1 MFKNILKSYD
11 YSLLAVFLLISIFGL
26 VMVYSASM
34 VMAVANGLESDFFY
48 KKQLGNLI
56 IALIGFIITAILPYK
71 ILKNNRILIPI
82 VFVSLIGLFTLF
94 FFGKVANNAQSWFD
108 LGARNIQP
116 GEFVKLCVI
125 VYLSAVYAKK
135 QAYIDHFN
143 QGVVPPL
150 IYLVLVCILV
160 GVQPDIGTASIIF
173 VIGSIIA
180 VCSGMG
186 LKNLFKLTMI
196 GLLVIALFSPL
207 ILMKK
212 DTIFTENRIG
222 RINSFI
228 DPFEYEQ
235 TEGYQVVNSYIAIG
249 NGGLTG
255 VGLGKSIQKLGYLP
269 EAHTDFII
277 SIVAEELGVFGVA
290 FVLASL
296 GYIVL
301 RGFYI
306 GMKCRDPFGSLL
318 AFGISG
324 MIGIQSF
331 INLGGATGLIPLT
344 GVTLPFVSY
353 GGSSLLV
360 LSVGIGILLNVSMFT
375 NYERNYKNKIRNQ
388 VQEENRRPNV
398 KWSY

>member
-1 MFKNILKSYD
+1 MIKNILKSYD
-11 YSLLAVFLLISIFGL
+11 YSILIVYIILSIFGL

-34 VMAVANGLESDFFY
+34 ITAVANGLESDFFY
-48 KKQLGNLI
+48 KKQLLNLI
-56 IALIGFIITAILPYK
+56 IAFVAFLIAAIFPYK
-71 ILKNNRILIPI
+71 IMKSNKFLIPI
-82 VFVSLIGLFTLF
+82 VFLSLVGLIGLF
-94 FFGKVANNAQSWFD
+94 FFGIVANNAQSWFD
-108 LGARNIQP
+108 LGSRSIQP

-125 VYLSAVYAKK
+125 VYMSAVYAKK
-135 QAYIDHFN
+135 QKYIDQFN
-143 QGVVPPL
+143 KGAVPPL
-150 IYLVLVCILV
+150 VYLVIACCLVAI
-160 GVQPDIGTASIIF
+160 QPDIGTASIIF
-173 VIGSIIA
+173 AIGCII
-180 VCSGMG
+180 VLCSGMG
-186 LKNLFKLTMI
+186 WKNLFKLFMI
-196 GLLVIALFSPL
+196 GLALLLFISPFL
-207 ILMKK
+207 LMKK
-212 DTIFTENRIG
+212 DEILTENRIG
-222 RINSFI
+222 RLNSFI
-228 DPFEYEQ
+228 NPFEYEQ

-277 SIVAEELGVFGVA
+277 SIVSEELGIYGVG
-290 FVLASL
+290 FVIFSL
-296 GYIVL
+296 GFLTL

-318 AFGISG
+318 AFGVSG

-360 LSVGIGILLNVSMFT
+360 LSIGIGIILNVSMFT
-375 NYERNYKNKIRNQ
+375 NYELNYKKKKVEKEETKTSKI
-388 VQEENRRPNV
+388 

>member
-1 MFKNILKSYD
+1 MIKNILKSYD
-11 YSLLAVFLLISIFGL
+11 YSILIVYIILSIFGL

-34 VMAVANGLESDFFY
+34 ITAVANGLESDFFY
-48 KKQLGNLI
+48 KKQLLNLI
-56 IALIGFIITAILPYK
+56 IAFFAFLIAAIFPYK
-71 ILKNNRILIPI
+71 IMKSNKFLIPI
-82 VFVSLIGLFTLF
+82 VFLSLVGLIGLF
-94 FFGKVANNAQSWFD
+94 FFGIVANNAQSWFD
-108 LGARNIQP
+108 LGSRSIQP

-125 VYLSAVYAKK
+125 VYMSAVYAKK
-135 QAYIDHFN
+135 QKYIDQFN
-143 QGVVPPL
+143 KGAVPPL
-150 IYLVLVCILV
+150 VYLVIACCLVAI
-160 GVQPDIGTASIIF
+160 QPDIGTASIIF
-173 VIGSIIA
+173 AIGCII
-180 VCSGMG
+180 VLCSGMG
-186 LKNLFKLTMI
+186 WKNLFKLFMI
-196 GLLVIALFSPL
+196 GLALLLFISPFL
-207 ILMKK
+207 LMKK
-212 DTIFTENRIG
+212 DEILTENRIG
-222 RINSFI
+222 RLNSFI
-228 DPFEYEQ
+228 NPFEYEQ

-277 SIVAEELGVFGVA
+277 SIVSEELGIYGVG
-290 FVLASL
+290 FVIFSL
-296 GYIVL
+296 GFLTL

-318 AFGISG
+318 AFGVSG

-360 LSVGIGILLNVSMFT
+360 LSIGIGIILNVSMFT
-375 NYERNYKNKIRNQ
+375 NYELNYKKKKVEKEETKTSKI
-388 VQEENRRPNV
+388 

>member
-1 MFKNILKSYD
+1 MIKNILKSYD
-11 YSLLAVFLLISIFGL
+11 YSILIVYIILSIFGL

-34 VMAVANGLESDFFY
+34 ITAVANGLESDFFY
-48 KKQLGNLI
+48 KKQLLNLI
-56 IALIGFIITAILPYK
+56 IAFFAFLIAAIFPYK
-71 ILKNNRILIPI
+71 IMKSNKFLIPI
-82 VFVSLIGLFTLF
+82 VFLSLVGLIGLF
-94 FFGKVANNAQSWFD
+94 FFGIVANNAQSWFD
-108 LGARNIQP
+108 LGSRSIQP

-125 VYLSAVYAKK
+125 VYMSAVYAKK
-135 QAYIDHFN
+135 QKYIDQFN
-143 QGVVPPL
+143 KGAVPPL
-150 IYLVLVCILV
+150 VYLVIACCLVAI
-160 GVQPDIGTASIIF
+160 QPDIGTASIIF
-173 VIGSIIA
+173 AIGCII
-180 VCSGMG
+180 VLCSGMG
-186 LKNLFKLTMI
+186 WKNLFKLFMI
-196 GLLVIALFSPL
+196 GLALLLFISPFL
-207 ILMKK
+207 LMKK
-212 DTIFTENRIG
+212 DEILTENRIG
-222 RINSFI
+222 RLNSFI
-228 DPFEYEQ
+228 NPFEYEQ

-277 SIVAEELGVFGVA
+277 SIVSEELGIYGVG
-290 FVLASL
+290 FVIFSL
-296 GYIVL
+296 GFLTL

-318 AFGISG
+318 AFGVSG

-360 LSVGIGILLNVSMFT
+360 LSIGIGIILNVSMFT
-375 NYERNYKNKIRNQ
+375 NYELNYKKKKVENEEIKTSKI
-388 VQEENRRPNV
+388 

>member
-1 MFKNILKSYD
+1 MIKNILKSYD
-11 YSLLAVFLLISIFGL
+11 YSILIVYIILSIFGL

-34 VMAVANGLESDFFY
+34 ITAVANGLESDFFY
-48 KKQLGNLI
+48 KKQLLNLI
-56 IALIGFIITAILPYK
+56 IAFFASLIAAIFPYK
-71 ILKNNRILIPI
+71 IMKSNKFLIPI
-82 VFVSLIGLFTLF
+82 VFLSLVGLIGLF
-94 FFGKVANNAQSWFD
+94 FFGIVANNAQSWFD
-108 LGARNIQP
+108 LGSRSIQP

-125 VYLSAVYAKK
+125 VYMSAVYAKK
-135 QAYIDHFN
+135 QKYIDQFN
-143 QGVVPPL
+143 KGAVPPL
-150 IYLVLVCILV
+150 VYLVIACCLVAI
-160 GVQPDIGTASIIF
+160 QPDIGTASIIF
-173 VIGSIIA
+173 AIGCII
-180 VCSGMG
+180 VLCSGMG
-186 LKNLFKLTMI
+186 WKNLFKLFMI
-196 GLLVIALFSPL
+196 GLALLLFISPFL
-207 ILMKK
+207 LMKK
-212 DTIFTENRIG
+212 DEILTENRIG
-222 RINSFI
+222 RLNSFI
-228 DPFEYEQ
+228 NPFEYEQ

-277 SIVAEELGVFGVA
+277 SIVSEELGIYGVG
-290 FVLASL
+290 FVIFSL
-296 GYIVL
+296 GFLTL

-318 AFGISG
+318 AFGVSG

-360 LSVGIGILLNVSMFT
+360 LSIGIGIILNVSMFT
-375 NYERNYKNKIRNQ
+375 NYELNYKKKKVEKEETKTSKI
-388 VQEENRRPNV
+388 

>member
-1 MFKNILKSYD
+1 MIKNILKSYD
-11 YSLLAVFLLISIFGL
+11 YSILIVYIILSIFGL

-34 VMAVANGLESDFFY
+34 ITAVANGLESDFFY
-48 KKQLGNLI
+48 KKQLLNLI
-56 IALIGFIITAILPYK
+56 IAFFAFLIAAIFPYK
-71 ILKNNRILIPI
+71 IMKSNKFLIPI
-82 VFVSLIGLFTLF
+82 VFLSLVGLIGLF
-94 FFGKVANNAQSWFD
+94 FFGIVANNAQSWFD
-108 LGARNIQP
+108 LGSRSIQP

-125 VYLSAVYAKK
+125 VYMSAVYAKK
-135 QAYIDHFN
+135 QKYIDQFN
-143 QGVVPPL
+143 KGVVPPL
-150 IYLVLVCILV
+150 VYLVIACCLVAI
-160 GVQPDIGTASIIF
+160 QPDIGTASIIF
-173 VIGSIIA
+173 AIGCII
-180 VCSGMG
+180 VLCSGMG
-186 LKNLFKLTMI
+186 WKNLFKLFMI
-196 GLLVIALFSPL
+196 GLALLLFISPFL
-207 ILMKK
+207 LMKK
-212 DTIFTENRIG
+212 DEILTENRIG
-222 RINSFI
+222 RLNSFI
-228 DPFEYEQ
+228 NPFEYEQ

-277 SIVAEELGVFGVA
+277 SIVSEELGIYGVG
-290 FVLASL
+290 FVIFSL
-296 GYIVL
+296 GFLTL

-318 AFGISG
+318 AFGVSG

-360 LSVGIGILLNVSMFT
+360 LSIGIGIILNVSMFT
-375 NYERNYKNKIRNQ
+375 NYELNYKKKKVEKEETKTSKI
-388 VQEENRRPNV
+388 

>member
-11 YSLLAVFLLISIFGL
+11 YSLLVVFLLISIFGL

-34 VMAVANGLESDFFY
+34 VMSVANGLESDFFY

-56 IALIGFIITAILPYK
+56 IALIGFIISALLPYK
-71 ILKNNRILIPI
+71 MLKSNRILIPI
-82 VFVSLIGLFTLF
+82 VFISLIGLFTLF

-108 LGARNIQP
+108 LGIRNIQP

-150 IYLVLVCILV
+150 IYLLLVCFLV
-160 GVQPDIGTASIIF
+160 GVQPDIGTAFIIF

-186 LKNLFKLTMI
+186 WKNLFKLFLI
-196 GLLVIALFSPL
+196 GLLVIVLFSPFVL
-207 ILMKK
+207 VNK

-222 RINSFI
+222 RVNSFI

-324 MIGIQSF
+324 MIGFQAF

-360 LSVGIGILLNVSMFT
+360 LSIGIGILLNVSMFT
-375 NYERNYKNKIRNQ
+375 NYERNYKNKNKND

-398 KWSY
+398 KWSN